1 METSKSTLYSW
12 LCSLIVFNVLSI
24 LAQKSYK
31 AIKNN
36 KQFFEETVVYWEPKN
51 AEHEIYNQFSEKKF
65 REIFKD
71 QIE

>member
-1 METSKSTLYSW
+1 METSKSITIQYVVLN
-12 LCSLIVFNVLSI
+12 VFSFL
-24 LAQKSYK
+24 QKSYK

-51 AEHEIYNQFSEKKF
+51 AEQEIYNQFKEKKF
-65 REIFKD
+65 REILKD

>member
-1 METSKSTLYSW
+1 METSKSITIRYVVLN
-12 LCSLIVFNVLSI
+12 VFSFL
-24 LAQKSYK
+24 QKSYK

-51 AEHEIYNQFSEKKF
+51 AEQEIYNQFKEKKF